1 MNTYVALLRGVNLGP
16 RNKLPMP
23 ELAKMFAAVKCD
35 QVRTYIQSGNVVF
48 CAASRIA
55 AGVSEAMQKKIRQ
68 KYGFEVPVVLRS
80 AEEMKA
86 VVRDNPYAK
95 RKSFEEVLHVMFLA
109 DRPEKER
116 VKGLDPNRS
125 AGDEY
130 IVQGREIYLWL
141 PNGVGRSKL
150 SNAYFDSKLATVS
163 TGRNWRTV
171 LTLAEMADA
180 NLGHG
185 SL

>member
-23 ELAKMFAAVKCD
+23 ELAKMFASVKCEE
-35 QVRTYIQSGNVVF
+35 VRTYIQSGNVVF
-48 CAASRIA
+48 CASPKIA
-55 AGVSEAMQKKIRQ
+55 AELSEAMQKKIRQ
-68 KYGFEVPVVLRS
+68 RYGFEVPVVLRS
-80 AEEMKA
+80 AEEIKA

-95 RKSFEEVLHVMFLA
+95 RKTFEDVLNVMFLA
-109 DRPEKER
+109 DRPAAER
-116 VKGLDPNRS
+116 VKALDPNRS
-125 AGDEY
+125 PGDEY

-150 SNAYFDSKLATVS
+150 SNAYFDSKLGTVS